1 MKKLAVTSA
10 VLAALMGAAPA
21 IAGITLDVYGERVT
35 GTEKNEGLFGESS
48 AKQGVELAYGYE
60 NLTLSAEATTG
71 KDLDLGASYKFELGE
86 NFYLKP
92 SAGFVYK
99 WNKKDDDI
107 EILDFTQFGTKS
119 NVAKFGVEAGA
130 AFGDFFASA
139 RYRIDTNTSKTG
151 QRYVDSNNKTV
162 ENSARSS
169 IGRTDLLVGYNLEN
183 VTLTAK
189 GIHKSELN
197 KDIRSFNTHHRLLE
211 SKTNSFWSSEL
222 KATFT
227 GYEGVAPYI
236 QYAHNHDNHDN
247 AIKLGAKFS
256 F

>member
-92 SAGFVYK
+92 SAGYVYK
-99 WNKKDDDI
+99 WNKKDA
-107 EILDFTQFGTKS
+107 DFNKGVVSQYGNKT

-130 AFGDFFASA
+130 AFGDFFTSA
-139 RYRIDTNTSKTG
+139 RYRIDTNLDKTG
-151 QRYVDSNNKTV
+151 LSINNTKV
-162 ENSARSS
+162 GEARGS

-189 GIHKSELN
+189 GIHKSQLN
-197 KDIRSFNTHHRLLE
+197 KDLRQINDNELV
-211 SKTNSFWSSEL
+211 KNKNSFWSSEL